1 MNKLYYGSVKYLK
14 QILPL
19 ILVFIASL
27 YRPYD
32 ADLGWHLKYG
42 EHFFKTGQ
50 ILRDNIYSTMM
61 PDFKWANIAWLTDL
75 ISYTAYSLGGFLGL
89 TILGALVVALTFYF
103 FSLAFKLNF
112 FEKALIFPILLIL
125 EHPVNQV
132 SFRGQIF
139 STMFLSILFFL
150 LSKFEQGREKTFYLL
165 IPLFVIW
172 SNTSGQF
179 ILGLIIFILWVFFAL
194 IRTYLEMGRDLRKV
208 FEEAKVLI
216 PVIAFSILATIIH
229 PFGAG
234 IYEGTLVH
242 FGNKDLQFI
251 AEYLPFNDLSQL
263 WWNQL
268 IVGVLIIFGFM
279 FLFFSD
285 QAKKSI
291 PILGLT
297 SILYGMSWLVRRY
310 AWTLYYLTIPFLKP
324 LVNFFKPDSDKNTER
339 IAWIIL
345 AASLITA
352 LYIKFPFTQYS
363 EMNWDKFCSEYQHC
377 SEGAAEY
384 IIKNNLTGNLL
395 TFYDLGG
402 WLIFNYYPQIKPSI
416 DGRMHLW
423 RDEKGYSAFSDYYGY
438 EQDFKDINDSEY
450 DVVLMSPNKPMYD
463 RLLYWVKRGY
473 WKKVYEDENAG
484 VFIRVNQDK
493 SAKLPIAE

>member
-14 QILPL
+14 QILPF

-61 PDFKWANIAWLTDL
+61 TDFKWANIAWLTDL
-75 ISYTAYSLGGFLGL
+75 VSYTAYSVGGFLGL
-89 TILGALVVALTFYF
+89 TILGALVVTLTFYF

-139 STMFLSILFFL
+139 STMFLSVLFFL
-150 LSKFEQGREKTFYLL
+150 LSKFEEGKGRIIYLL
-165 IPLFVIW
+165 IPLFIVW
-172 SNTSGQF
+172 SNISGQF
-179 ILGLIIFILWVFFAL
+179 ILGVIIFILWVFFTL
-194 IRTYLEMGRDLRKV
+194 LTKY
-208 FEEAKVLI
+208 FEEDKSFKKVTGLVKVLI
-216 PVIAFSILATIIH
+216 PILIFALFATLIH
-229 PFGAG
+229 PFGIG
-234 IYEGTLVH
+234 IYKDAFVH

-251 AEYLPFNDLSQL
+251 AEYLPFNDLSRA
-263 WWNQL
+263 WWNQV
-268 IVGVLIIFGFM
+268 IVGVIVVFGFL
-279 FLFFSD
+279 FLAFSD
-285 QAKKSI
+285 QAKKNI
-291 PILGLT
+291 PILGIT
-297 SILYGMSWLVRRY
+297 SILYGMSWMVRRY
-310 AWTLYYLTIPFLKP
+310 AWTLYYLTIPFFKP
-324 LVNFFKPDSDKNTER
+324 LVNFFKPDSEKNTR
-339 IAWIIL
+339 RLAWVVL
-345 AASLITA
+345 LASLVTS
-352 LYIKFPFTQYS
+352 LYIKYPYTQFS
-363 EMNWDKFCSEYQHC
+363 EMNWDKFCADYQHC
-377 SEGAAEY
+377 SKGAAEY
-384 IIKNNLTGNLL
+384 IIKNELTGKLL
-395 TFYDLGG
+395 TFYDYGG

-423 RDEKGYSAFSDYYGY
+423 RDGKGYSAFSDYYGY

-463 RLLYWVKRGY
+463 RLLYWVERGY
-473 WKKVYEDENAG
+473 WKKAYEDENAG

-493 SAKLPIAE
+493 TAKL